1 MSNVHVGLWVDQK
14 KRQHEIQRRQVQQK
28 PLLITTFILYE

>member
-14 KRQHEIQRRQVQQK
+14 KRQDAIQRRQVQQK